1 VVSVTVERL
10 QTPRG
15 ELVLRRDG
23 EHHEIV
29 SNGMFLMDT
38 RNGESERELVRAA
51 VRGPGARV
59 LIGGLGVGFSLAEA
73 LVLGAASVT
82 VVEIEPAVLR
92 WNREHLGTVALDDP
106 RVTVA
111 IEDLADFLARD
122 PGPGRLRARDPGP
135 GRLRA
140 RDPGPGCLRVR
151 DPGPGCLRARDPG
164 PGPGAPGRRDPGPRG
179 AGDHGRYDAICLDV
193 DNGPEWTVTVD
204 NAALYGEA
212 GLSAVD
218 RRLAP
223 GGTVAVWSAGPAPA
237 FEARLRRRY
246 RDVTVTEIP
255 VPRGEPDV
263 VWTARNPRPAA
274 GSAPADRPAPART
287 AGRAPRPSPA
297 APSPPSAS

>member
-15 ELVLRRDG
+15 ELVLRREG

-38 RNGESERELVRAA
+38 RDGRSERELVRVA
-51 VRGPGARV
+51 VPAPGARV

-73 LVLGAASVT
+73 LVLGAARVT

-92 WNREHLGTVALDDP
+92 WNREHLGTTALADP
-106 RVTVA
+106 RVTVVV
-111 IEDLADFLARD
+111 EDVAAFLATD
-122 PGPGRLRARDPGP
+122 QD
-135 GRLRA
+135 
-140 RDPGPGCLRVR
+140 
-151 DPGPGCLRARDPG
+151 
-164 PGPGAPGRRDPGPRG
+164 
-179 AGDHGRYDAICLDV
+179 RYDAICLDV

-204 NAALYGEA
+204 NAALYGDP

-223 GGTVAVWSAGPAPA
+223 GGTLAVWSASAAPA
-237 FEARLRRRY
+237 FESRLRSRY
-246 RDVTVTEIP
+246 RTVEVVPIP

-263 VWTARNPRPAA
+263 VYVATGPR
-274 GSAPADRPAPART
+274 
-287 AGRAPRPSPA
+287 
-297 APSPPSAS
+297 